1 MKIVVLDGFAMNPG
15 DLTWK
20 NLEQLGETKIYER
33 SSQKETEERIA
44 EADMVLTNKAVL
56 NKELIDSA
64 PKLKYIGVMA
74 TGYNIIDLAA
84 AHRRNIVVTNVPSYS
99 TVSVAQLTFALILE
113 LANHTALYAESVR
126 NGDWI
131 KSKDF
136 SYHLKPIMELQDK
149 TLGIIGFGQ
158 IGKAVA
164 NIAIAFGMKVIASHK
179 HPERD
184 QMEGVSF
191 VDEKTCF
198 READI
203 ISLHCPLNEKNI
215 QFVNKELLRIMK
227 RSAFFIN
234 TSRGGL
240 INETDLAEALNKG
253 IIAGAALDVLSTEPP
268 SADNP
273 LLHAKNC
280 LITPH
285 VAWATFE
292 ARSRLMNVVVN
303 NIKAFLEGKAEN
315 VVK

>member
-20 NLEQLGETKIYER
+20 NLEQVGETKIYER

-84 AHRRNIVVTNVPSYS
+84 AHPRNIVVTNVPSYS
-99 TVSVAQLTFALILE
+99 TVSVAQLTFGLILE

-227 RSAFFIN
+227 RSAFFDQHQQ
-234 TSRGGL
+234 RR
-240 INETDLAEALNKG
+240 
-253 IIAGAALDVLSTEPP
+253 PYQ
-268 SADNP
+268 
-273 LLHAKNC
+273 
-280 LITPH
+280 
-285 VAWATFE
+285 
-292 ARSRLMNVVVN
+292 
-303 NIKAFLEGKAEN
+303 
-315 VVK
+315 